1 MFNPPRFQVFRCLL
15 GYVLPIEQPSIIAWH
30 SATLNPPGEA
40 RSTRSFGAE
49 QNGPVQFVSQSLYMP
64 VVGLLDLPGAETIAF
79 KPRLSGRE
87 TPFGQIAHSALRPL
101 GGVLAAWPGD
111 LSQGL
116 IRPCFA

>member
-64 VVGLLDLPGAETIAF
+64 VVGLLDLPGAEVIAF
-79 KPRLSGRE
+79 KLRFSGRE
-87 TPFGQIAHSALRPL
+87 TPFDQIAHSALRPL
-101 GGVLAAWPGD
+101 GGVLVVWPGD
-111 LSQGL
+111 LSQCL
-116 IRPCFA
+116 IRSCFA